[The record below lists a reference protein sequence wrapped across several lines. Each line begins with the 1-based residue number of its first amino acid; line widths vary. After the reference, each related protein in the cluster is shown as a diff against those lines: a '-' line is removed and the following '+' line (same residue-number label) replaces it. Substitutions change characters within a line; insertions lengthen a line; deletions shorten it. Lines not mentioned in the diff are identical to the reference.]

1 MNLLPHG
8 SFSSPFFF
16 PEFDTDVGQAKSQT
30 PNNPWKT
37 GPGESKGLGNVIS
50 LLNVEYKPEFVQLH
64 PLEGGGWEDAEN
76 MATNGFVFWDKIPRI
91 LRNPKDTEKYNK

>member
-8 SFSSPFFF
+8 SLSSPFFF

-64 PLEGGGWEDAEN
+64 PLEGGWVGKMLRTWQQ
-76 MATNGFVFWDKIPRI
+76 MALFSGIKSQG
-91 LRNPKDTEKYNK
+91 Y